1 MKSFALLLATILSGC
16 ATPYGSFGLR
26 GGYFESRVSEHL
38 IKVNFS
44 GNGNITADRVQ
55 TYALYRCA
63 EVSRDFKK
71 PYFVI
76 YDSLFAAALNTPS
89 SQPTVGTLAGK
100 PMAFAFVS
108 MEDTYRSGAHDTNST
123 LNELAPEV
131 GRAASAGK

>member
-1 MKSFALLLATILSGC
+1 MKAFALLLAAILAGC

-26 GGYFESRVSEHL
+26 GGYFESPVNEHL
-38 IKVNFS
+38 MKVNFS
-44 GNGNITADRVQ
+44 GNGNISAGKVQ
-55 TYALYRCA
+55 TFALYRCA

-76 YDSLFAAALNTPS
+76 YDSLVAAALNTPS
-89 SQPTVGTLAGK
+89 SRPAVGTLAGK

-108 MEDTYRSGAHDTNST
+108 MEDAYRSGAHDTNST

-131 GRAASAGK
+131 GRATSAGK